1 MRTVAVPTTGILFL
15 NTLVVDIVLRGG
27 RASLMKVISLR
38 IWARQ
43 RTGRIRLR
51 VQWDGL
57 TLSSCNWSI
66 EFIILHG
73 VTDQDNQFDKL
84 QHF

>member
-27 RASLMKVISLR
+27 RTPLMKVIILR

-43 RTGRIRLR
+43 RTGRTRLR
-51 VQWDGL
+51 VQRDSL
-57 TLSSCNWSI
+57 TLGSCNWST

-73 VTDQDNQFDKL
+73 VTDQDNRFDKL
-84 QHF
+84 QRF

>member
-1 MRTVAVPTTGILFL
+1 
-15 NTLVVDIVLRGG
+15 
-27 RASLMKVISLR
+27 MKVIILR

-43 RTGRIRLR
+43 RTGRTRLR
-51 VQWDGL
+51 VQRDGL
-57 TLSSCNWSI
+57 TLGSCNWST

-73 VTDQDNQFDKL
+73 VTDQDNRFDKL